1 MNIDLR
7 DWFAGLAMQSFLNQS
22 HTGVIGKEAYMLAD
36 AMLEARII
44 SIHEKNKDTI
54 HLMYLD
60 KRSINVLK
68 AYGVFRISDLL
79 NMTFTDLMKIPNC
92 GSYTAKKIRQ
102 EVHKLGY
109 KLKGEQ

>member
-1 MNIDLR
+1 MNIHLR

-22 HTGVIGKEAYMLAD
+22 YTGVIGKEAYMLAD
-36 AMLEARII
+36 AMLEARTI
-44 SIHEKNKDTI
+44 SIHEINKDTI

-60 KRSINVLK
+60 KRSTNVLK
-68 AYGVFRISDLL
+68 AHGVFKISDLL
-79 NMTFTDLMKIPNC
+79 TMSYEEILKIPNC

-109 KLKGEQ
+109 KLKDEQ